1 LRYSR
6 HVHTSF
12 PKTLLARFLV
22 RGGPVFQVP
31 RVALLLAL
39 GTPMVGAP
47 LPPPLPIT
55 GLEGAT
61 FLTADAAAV
70 RRFYGRGAGFIEVP
84 AGPDTI
90 RFSVGASQWIDFRQ
104 APDAAWPRR
113 MLHVTLEVSSLA
125 DMERSLHERGVETLG
140 GAQGPHAGTLQFEDP
155 AGNLLEVAAP
165 RGAAFPPS
173 AAAFSLH
180 LQHVGFAVP
189 RAQAETVRAFY
200 RDTLGLPEVVH
211 IAGPDGKLGL
221 VKYRLPGPGRELIEL
236 IFFDPPL
243 NKWASGAFDHVN
255 FEVEDIDVAYRAL
268 RFGGIATEQKHRPK
282 VNGEHIWA
290 VDIIDPELTRMEV
303 QESAPT
309 VVPFGTVSNKEGIER
324 ALFDG
329 KTLKGWEGNTANWR
343 VEDGAVVAGALD
355 RRQPHNEF
363 LATEEE
369 FGDFDLR
376 LEYKVEGF
384 GGFVNGGVQF
394 WSERVP
400 GGFEVSG
407 YQADLGADTDGNL
420 YDESRRA
427 SNLEV
432 APTDVRKAV
441 LRPGQWNDYRIR
453 AQGPHIQIWLNGVK
467 TVDYVERDATVAL
480 RGRFALQ
487 IHGGANTKVSY
498 RLLAI
503 DVEPSPSR

>member
-1 LRYSR
+1 MTHNTRIRWSLSR
-6 HVHTSF
+6 HF
-12 PKTLLARFLV
+12 CRL
-22 RGGPVFQVP
+22 QVT

-39 GTPMVGAP
+39 GAPMTGAP
-47 LPPPLPIT
+47 LPPLPVT
-55 GLEGAT
+55 GLAGAT
-61 FLTADAAAV
+61 FLTADAASV
-70 RRFYGRGAGFIEVP
+70 RRFYGRGDGFAEVP
-84 AGPDTI
+84 TGPDAI
-90 RFSVGASQWIDFRQ
+90 VFAVGERQWIEFRQ
-104 APDAAWPRR
+104 VPDSGWPRR
-113 MLHVTLEVSSLA
+113 MLNVTLEAPVLA
-125 DMERSLHERGVETLG
+125 DVERDLRERGVEVVKG
-140 GAQGPHAGTLQFEDP
+140 EKGQGAMSLRFRDP
-155 AGNLLEVAAP
+155 AGNLFEVAEP
-165 RGAAFPPS
+165 RSAAFPRS
-173 AAAFSLH
+173 AAAFSDH

-189 RAQAETVRAFY
+189 RAQAESVRSFY

-221 VKYRLPGPGRELIEL
+221 VKFRLPGPGRELIEL

-243 NKWASGAFDHVN
+243 NKWAAGAFDHMN
-255 FEVEDIDVAYRAL
+255 FEVGDIDVAYRAL
-268 RFGGIATEQKHRPK
+268 RFGGVATEPKHMPR

-309 VVPFGTVSNKEGIER
+309 AVPFGTVSNKEGVER

-343 VEDGAVVAGALD
+343 VEDGAIVAGALE
-355 RRQPHNEF
+355 RLQPHNEF

-376 LEYKVEGF
+376 LQYKVEGS

-394 WSERVP
+394 CSERVP
-400 GGFEVSG
+400 GSFEVSG

-427 SNLEV
+427 ANLQV
-432 APTDVRKAV
+432 AAADVRKAV
-441 LRPGQWNDYRIR
+441 LRPGEWDDYRIR

-467 TVDYVERDATVAL
+467 TVDYEEKDASVAL
-480 RGRFALQ
+480 HGRFALQ
-487 IHGGANTKVSY
+487 IHGYANTKVSY
-498 RLLAI
+498 RLLEI
-503 DVEPSPSR
+503 DVTPERAK